1 MNYKKLIP
9 IVLLAISVQG
19 QAQETS
25 LETEAQKFSYA
36 AGVFS
41 TRSIKPLL
49 DAQPDFD
56 LELFKQGVEQALSDG
71 EALISEEQMREVLM
85 AAEQKRA
92 EEFQAMQEIA
102 MQENVAKG
110 DAFRADYAAGE
121 GVEKTE
127 SGLLYKVI
135 EAGEGDSPTRES
147 TVVVHYAGRLIDG
160 TEFDSSIARGEPATF
175 PLANVIPGWTE
186 IVQLMKPGAK
196 YEVVIPPELA
206 YGERGAGDRIL
217 PNSTLVFDIELLE
230 IQGSADNSDQAEDAA
245 QTEEETAQEAAEE
258 ATQTD

>member
-9 IVLLAISVQG
+9 IVLLATSVQG
-19 QAQETS
+19 YAQETT

-49 DAQPDFD
+49 DGQPDFD
-56 LELFKQGVEQALSDG
+56 LELFKKGVEQALSG
-71 EALISEEQMREVLM
+71 SEALISEEQMREVLM

-92 EEFQAMQEIA
+92 QEFEATQAKAAEENIA
-102 MQENVAKG
+102 TGE
-110 DAFRADYAAGE
+110 AFRTEYATGE
-121 GVEKTE
+121 GVLKTD

-135 EAGEGDSPTRES
+135 EAGEGDSPSKES

-160 TEFDSSIARGEPATF
+160 TEFDSSIARGEPAAF

-206 YGERGAGDRIL
+206 YGDRGAGDRIT

-230 IQGSADNSDQAEDAA
+230 VQGAENSEK
-245 QTEEETAQEAAEE
+245 T
-258 ATQTD
+258 TQ